1 MFTSTSIRG
10 ITVIIIIAIAVGFA
24 LGFGFDTVTS
34 TPAIGDVSDME
45 YLERANRAFI
55 QIVNLAKPAVVQ
67 IKTMKT
73 TKMRDPFEDFRDL
86 FPFWEFR
93 SPEREREEQILGSGV
108 IVNEDGYILTNNHV
122 IEGADEIIVYLADG
136 RELDAKIVGRDP
148 KTDIAVIKVDEN
160 HLPTIP
166 LGNSDEVEVGEW
178 VIAIGSP
185 FGYAQTVTRGMVSA
199 KGRSRVIN
207 SSDFYAD
214 FIQTDAAINPG
225 NSGGALINIH
235 GELIGINTAIATG
248 SSFSRSNAGVG
259 FAIPINLAQDIM
271 NELIEKGEVERGW
284 LGVYIQDIER
294 DMVEKLG
301 LKNTDGALVA
311 EVQADSPAEEAGFQ
325 SGDVIIE
332 LDGKPVKNVK
342 QLRFRVAS
350 TDVNKQVNI
359 TVIRDEKSQI
369 LTVKIGRLSRGEVA
383 SARGEG
389 IAEGVK
395 PLKGLR
401 VRNLTSELARRSGY
415 EGESGVIITRVE
427 PNSPAAKKRL
437 KPGDLIKEI
446 DGQPVNNVR
455 EYQRTAKELKN
466 KNKIMLFV
474 KYQSGR
480 SNFVMLIAK

>member
-1 MFTSTSIRG
+1 MW
-10 ITVIIIIAIAVGFA
+10 
-24 LGFGFDTVTS
+24 FGFDTVTS

-45 YLERANRAFI
+45 YLERANRAFV
-55 QIVNLAKPAVVQ
+55 QIVNLAKPAVVK
-67 IKTMKT
+67 ITT
-73 TKMRDPFEDFRDL
+73 TKKTKIRDPFEDFRDL

-93 SPEREREEQILGSGV
+93 SPEREREENILGSGV

-136 RELDAKIVGRDP
+136 RELDAKIIGRDP
-148 KTDIAVIKVDEN
+148 KTDVAVIKVDEN

-166 LGNSDEVEVGEW
+166 LGNSDEAEVGEW

-199 KGRSRVIN
+199 KGRSGVI

-235 GELIGINTAIATG
+235 GELIGINTLIVTG

-259 FAIPINLAQDIM
+259 FAIPINLAQEIM
-271 NELIEKGEVERGW
+271 SELIEKGKVERGW

-301 LKNTDGALVA
+301 VKNTDGALVT

-332 LDGKPVKNVK
+332 LDGNPVENVK

-350 TDVNKQVNI
+350 IDVNKQVSI
-359 TVIRDEKSQI
+359 TVIRDETPKI
-369 LTVKIGRLSRGEVA
+369 LKVKIGKLPGGEVA

-401 VRNLTSELARRSGY
+401 VRNLTPDLARRSGY

-455 EYQRTAKELKN
+455 EYQRIAKKLKN
-466 KNKIMLFV
+466 KNEIMLFV

-480 SNFVMLIAK
+480 SVFVMLKAK